1 MIPHYP
7 YFLNRIVPIFVVQ
20 IFYHFQNL
28 RPILFTMGRLDYQ
41 TFSLDN
47 GLKVIVHEDH
57 SIPKVVMDI
66 VYRVGAKDEDPEK
79 TGFAHLFEHLMFGG
93 SKNIPSY
100 DAALQQVGGDNNAFT
115 NNDITNYYISLP
127 SNQLET
133 GFWLES
139 DRMLELDFS
148 PKSLDVQKSVVIEE
162 FKQRY
167 LNQPYGD
174 AHLILRDVHY
184 TTHPYRWPTIGKDIS
199 HIEAAT
205 LEDVK
210 EFFYGFYAPNNATLV
225 VAGDVKTE
233 EVKRLAEKWFGP
245 IPRRELIQRDI
256 PTEPKQTAPRSKTVY
271 KEVPYPAVYKMYHI
285 PARMDDR
292 YYAADIITDLFY
304 GRASLLNHHMVRNQQ
319 VATSVRAFSWSA
331 HHPGCIS
338 IDGTVA
344 EGKTVEEYETALQE
358 VIDNLAN
365 LKEEELQRVK
375 NSIEAYHIGDRTTFL
390 NRAIS
395 LAINDVLGDPE
406 LTNTILDKYMAITLD
421 EVKAAAVEYLD
432 PSNCSTLYYLPGN
445 GKQ

>member
-1 MIPHYP
+1 
-7 YFLNRIVPIFVVQ
+7 
-20 IFYHFQNL
+20 
-28 RPILFTMGRLDYQ
+28 MGKISYQ
-41 TFSLDN
+41 TFTLEN

-57 SIPKVVMDI
+57 TIPKAVLDI
-66 VYRVGAKDEDPEK
+66 VYKVGAKNEDEHR

-93 SKNIPSY
+93 SKNIPHF
-100 DAALQQVGGDNNAFT
+100 DTALQKVGGDNNAFT
-115 NNDITNYYISLP
+115 NNDITNYYLTLP

-174 AHLILRDVHY
+174 AHLILRDVHFRS
-184 TTHPYRWPTIGKDIS
+184 HPYRWPTIGKDIS

-225 VAGDVKTE
+225 VAGDVYLD

-245 IPRRELIQRDI
+245 IPRRKLIERNF
-256 PTEPKQTAPRSKTVY
+256 PLEPKQTEARSKTVY

-285 PARMDDR
+285 PGRTDDK
-292 YYAADIITDLFY
+292 YYTADLITDLYY
-304 GRASLLNHHMVRNQQ
+304 GRASMLYDHMVRKTQ
-319 VATSVRAFSWSA
+319 VASSIRSFSWGH
-331 HHPGCIS
+331 HHPGAIS

-344 EGKTVEEYETALQE
+344 EGKTIEEYESALSE
-358 VIDNLAN
+358 VLGKMPE
-365 LKEEELQRVK
+365 LPEKELQRVK
-375 NSIEAYHIGDRTTFL
+375 NSIEAYYLGDRTTVL
-390 NRAIS
+390 NRAMS
-395 LAINDVLGDPE
+395 LAINDVLGDAE
-406 LTNTILDKYMAITLD
+406 LVNTILDKYMAVSLG
-421 EVKAAAVEYLD
+421 ELKSAAAEYLA
-432 PSNCSTLYYLPGN
+432 PTNCSTLYYLPGN